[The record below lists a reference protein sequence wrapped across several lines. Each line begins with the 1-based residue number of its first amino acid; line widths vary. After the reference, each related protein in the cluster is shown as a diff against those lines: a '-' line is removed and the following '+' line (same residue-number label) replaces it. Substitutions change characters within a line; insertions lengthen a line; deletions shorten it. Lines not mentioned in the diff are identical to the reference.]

1 VAVVGA
7 SATPGSVGNLLMHNL
22 LQNPFGGVVYP
33 VNPKRKAV
41 HGVYCYPS
49 LLEVPEAVDLAVI
62 ATPAATVPK
71 AVEQCALRGVEAA
84 LIISAGF
91 SELGSEGRALEKQ
104 VRDAALG
111 KTRIVGPNC
120 LGIIHPSSGLN
131 ASFASSMALPG
142 RIALL
147 SQSGAICTSILDWAH
162 ERRLGF
168 SSFVSVGT
176 MLDVDFADLID
187 YFGDDPNTR
196 SIVLYMEAVGNVKEF
211 VSAARA
217 VARTKL
223 VILVKAGRHAAGA
236 KAAASHTG
244 ALAGSDAAFDAAVRR
259 AGVLR
264 VTTIGDLFNMAEIL
278 AHQPPP
284 RGPKLAI
291 ITNAGGP
298 GVMATDALML
308 GGGQLAALAPESLDA
323 LSKVLPPY
331 WSHGNP
337 IDVLGDATPERYEK
351 ALGICAKDPGV
362 EGVLILLAPQA
373 VTDPTETARRI
384 ARSHTEFAMGGM
396 PTPPAPGRRERST
409 EGVGMARSVGKP
421 LLASWMGGADVRA
434 GRAVLDEAGVATF
447 DSPEAAVAAFLHLVQ
462 YRRSQELLYEQPAA
476 LPEDWRPDQN
486 RARSLINEIRKAGR
500 TLLAEHEAKE
510 LLACYGIPTVPTLI
524 ARSVDDAVAQA
535 RKLGFPVVLK
545 LWSET
550 ITHKTDAGGVVLNI
564 ADEAGV
570 RAAFDQIKNSAKRY
584 SNQRRLNADAFLGVS
599 VQPMIQARG
608 FELIV
613 GSSVDPQFG
622 PIILFGAGGVLV
634 EVFQDRALGL
644 PPLNRTLA
652 RRLME
657 RTRIFS
663 ALQGIRGQAPVP
675 LHELEML
682 LVRFSYLL
690 CDFLDIQEIDI
701 NPLLASSGGLLALDA
716 RIVLAGSDQPKPT
729 LTIEPY
735 PNHLT
740 TTWKLPDG
748 KEIVIRAIRSED
760 EPLIEAHHR
769 TLSEQS
775 IRKRFFSMVKT
786 LSRDS
791 LIRLCHLDY
800 AREMALVAESK
811 NDQGQREIIGVSR
824 YYMNPQTRSAEFAVI
839 VNDAHQGLGLGQ
851 HLMER
856 LIAVARERGVRQL
869 VGSVLRDNHTML
881 ILAKELGFRES
892 NSIDRDAVQVEL
904 DLQERGIGY

>member
-1 VAVVGA
+1 VPRRNLLDAFFRPASVAVVGA
-7 SATPGSVGNLLMHNL
+7 SAAPGSVGNILMHNL

-62 ATPAATVPK
+62 ATPASTVPE
-71 AVEQCALRGVEAA
+71 AVEQCVERGVPAA

-91 SELGSEGRALEKQ
+91 SELGPEGRALEKQ
-104 VRDAALG
+104 VRDLALG
-111 KTRIVGPNC
+111 KMRIVGPNC

-131 ASFASSMALPG
+131 ASFASSMASPG

-147 SQSGAICTSILDWAH
+147 SQSGAICTSILDWAR
-162 ERRLGF
+162 ERHIGF

-187 YFGDDPNTR
+187 YFGDDPHTR
-196 SIVLYMEAVGNVKEF
+196 SIVLYMESVGNVQRF

-217 VARTKL
+217 VARTKH
-223 VILVKAGRHAAGA
+223 VIVVKAGRHEAGA

-244 ALAGSDAAFDAAVRR
+244 ALAGSDAVFDAAVRR

-264 VTTIGDLFNMAEIL
+264 VTTIPDLFNMAEIL

-291 ITNAGGP
+291 VTNAGGP

-308 GGGQLAALAPESLDA
+308 GGGQLAALGQESLDA

-337 IDVLGDATPERYEK
+337 IDVLGDAPPERYER
-351 ALGICAKDPGV
+351 ALEVCAKDPGV

-373 VTDPTETARRI
+373 VTDPTETARRLALNLSGANI
-384 ARSHTEFAMGGM
+384 
-396 PTPPAPGRRERST
+396 
-409 EGVGMARSVGKP
+409 VGKP
-421 LLASWMGGADVRA
+421 VLASWMGGADVHA
-434 GRAVLDEAGVATF
+434 GRAVLDGAGIATF
-447 DSPEAAVAAFLHLVQ
+447 DSPEAAVKAFLHLVQ

-476 LPEDWRPDQN
+476 LPEDWRPDQS
-486 RARSLINEIRKAGR
+486 RARALVDEIRKTGR
-500 TLLAEHEAKE
+500 TLLTEYEAKE
-510 LLACYGIPTVPTLI
+510 LLTCYAIPTVPTTI
-524 ARSVDDAVAQA
+524 ARCKDEAVGEA
-535 RKLGFPVVLK
+535 RKLGYPVALK

-564 ADEAGV
+564 GAEAGV
-570 RAAFDQIKNSAKRY
+570 RAAFDQIKDGAARY
-584 SNQRRLNADAFLGVS
+584 SEHHRLKADAFLGVT
-599 VQPMIQARG
+599 VQPMIRAKG
-608 FELIV
+608 YELIV

-622 PIILFGAGGVLV
+622 PIILFGTGGVLV

-657 RTRIFS
+657 RTRIFP

-701 NPLLASSGGLLALDA
+701 NPLLASSDGLLALDA
-716 RIVLAGSDQPKPT
+716 RVVLAPANQPKPK

-735 PNHLT
+735 PNQHT
-740 TTWKLPDG
+740 TTWKLADG
-748 KEIVIRAIRSED
+748 KEIVVRAIRAED

-800 AREMALVAESK
+800 AREMALVAEGK
-811 NDQGQREIIGVSR
+811 NDQGQREIIGVAR
-824 YYMNPQTRSAEFAVI
+824 YYMNPQTRAAEFAVI
-839 VNDAHQGLGLGQ
+839 VNDAHQGHGLGQ

-856 LIAVARERGVRQL
+856 LIAVARERGVQQL
-869 VGSVLRDNHTML
+869 VGSVLRDNHAML
-881 ILAKELGFRES
+881 TLAKELGFRES
-892 NSIDRDAVQVEL
+892 RSHAERGNEDHHVVQVEL
-904 DLQERGIGY
+904 DL